1 MAKASSSVSLSDL
14 PRDELLRYGRSLALS
29 LRDDIP
35 EGELLR
41 RIRAR
46 QEMLLT
52 IERDALLDVVVW
64 ARIPAR
70 ASASKEE
77 LVHAIADFYANRYTG
92 LPRRGLEALA
102 RLRGLELRPGEADEE
117 LELRIRRTENVW
129 DRMRRRR
136 RKVIGDLL
144 SRALAR
150 QPHERDREYHFLPEA
165 DATAQLPSNGGKRGL
180 VGGIADKLKNE
191 IQGAADE
198 YIDVKLNEVEQ
209 RIDAKLD
216 EIDLRLAE
224 WRDREVR
231 NRLKI
236 IKITLLATIVV
247 ALLSLGYN
255 YVRARLADGDAE
267 PPPGEQVQSLD
278 QANLGP
284 QRPLAYTDK

>member
-1 MAKASSSVSLSDL
+1 MERASSSTSLSDL

-29 LRDDIP
+29 LRDDVP
-35 EGELLR
+35 DGELLR

-46 QEMLLT
+46 QEMLLE
-52 IERDALLDVVVW
+52 IDREALLDVVVW
-64 ARIPAR
+64 ARIPVR

-77 LVHAIADFYANRYTG
+77 LVQVIADFYANRYTG
-92 LPRRGLEALA
+92 LSRRGLETLA
-102 RLRGLELRPGEADEE
+102 RLRGLELRPGETDEE
-117 LELRIRRTENVW
+117 LEVRIRRTESVW

-165 DATAQLPSNGGKRGL
+165 DAAAQLPSNGGKRGL
-180 VGGIADKLKNE
+180 VGGIANRLKTE

-198 YIDVKLNEVEQ
+198 YVDVKLNEIER

-216 EIDLRLAE
+216 EIDIRLAE

-236 IKITLLATIVV
+236 LKITLLATIVV

-255 YVRARLADGDAE
+255 YLRARLADGDAE
-267 PPPGEQVQSLD
+267 PPTAGRVQTAD
-278 QANLGP
+278 QADLGP
-284 QRPLAYTDK
+284 

>member
-1 MAKASSSVSLSDL
+1 MDKASSSVSLSDL

-46 QEMLLT
+46 QEMLLE
-52 IERDALLDVVVW
+52 IDREALLDVVVW
-64 ARIPAR
+64 SRIPVR
-70 ASASKEE
+70 ASAAKEE
-77 LVHAIADFYANRYTG
+77 LVNAIADLYAHRYSG
-92 LPRRGLEALA
+92 LSRRGLEALA
-102 RLRGLELRPGEADEE
+102 RLRDLELRPGETDQE
-117 LELRIRRTENVW
+117 LDMRIRRTESVW

-144 SRALAR
+144 GRALAR
-150 QPHERDREYHFLPEA
+150 QPRERHREYHFLPET
-165 DATAQLPSNGGKRGL
+165 DATAQLAPDGGKRGL
-180 VGGIADKLKNE
+180 VGGIAQRLKGE

-198 YIDVKLNEVEQ
+198 YIDAKLSEVER

-216 EIDLRLAE
+216 EIDVRLAE

-236 IKITLLATIVV
+236 LKITLLATVVV

-255 YVRARLADGDAE
+255 YLRARLAGGDVE
-267 PPPGEQVQSLD
+267 PPPAGRLQSTD

-284 QRPLAYTDK
+284 QRPLAYTDE